1 MMYSEKDFEL
11 IKKNYEDKL
20 KKLQKENELKNKEVK
35 ILKQQNKQKDEVIH
49 DLDKYNYRGQCESL
63 KLENQELKKKI
74 KHVRKAIRDCENKAR
89 KRQ

>member
-1 MMYSEKDFEL
+1 MIYSEKDFEL

-49 DLDKYNYRGQCESL
+49 DLDRYNYRGQCESL
-63 KLENQELKKKI
+63 KLENQE
-74 KHVRKAIRDCENKAR
+74 
-89 KRQ
+89 